1 MSLEKRKLTWHGHGL
16 LPPVPPIISATGVS
30 EWFQNNRFSMTWTWW
45 TRTPPPC
52 PPRSS
57 EPPLIPCFALHP
69 ILALHFAASTLH
81 CVPLCIFTATSTL
94 YNSTLHLPPC
104 VAAPNCVLSVPPCM
118 WPLSRP
124 NPISHWT
131 GHRGLYPETQCSL
144 RTQNT
149 ARSCTCVS
157 HSAIIV
163 EHITIVAFHSC
174 RNTMLVN
181 QLSC

>member
-1 MSLEKRKLTWHGHGL
+1 MDTDSSPL
-16 LPPVPPIISATGVS
+16 S
-30 EWFQNNRFSMTWTWW
+30 
-45 TRTPPPC
+45 
-52 PPRSS
+52 PRSS
-57 EPPLIPCFALHP
+57 LAQEFQNDFRTTGLAWHEPGEHGPLPHVPPDHQSLPSFPALLCTP
-69 ILALHFAASTLH
+69 ILALHFATSTLH

-104 VAAPNCVLSVPPCM
+104 IAAPNCVLPVPPSM

-149 ARSCTCVS
+149 AWSCTCVS

>member
-16 LPPVPPIISATGVS
+16 LPPVPPIISGTGVS
-30 EWFQNNRFSMTWTWW
+30 EWFQNNRFSMTWT
-45 TRTPPPC
+45 RTPPPC

-57 EPPLIPCFALHP
+57 ELPLILC
-69 ILALHFAASTLH
+69 LAPHFLVSTATSTLQ
-81 CVPLCIFTATSTL
+81 CIPLCIFTATSTL
-94 YNSTLHLPPC
+94 HFPPC
-104 VAAPNCVLSVPPCM
+104 VAPNCVLPVPPCM

-149 ARSCTCVS
+149 VRSCTCVS

-163 EHITIVAFHSC
+163 EHITIVAFDSC